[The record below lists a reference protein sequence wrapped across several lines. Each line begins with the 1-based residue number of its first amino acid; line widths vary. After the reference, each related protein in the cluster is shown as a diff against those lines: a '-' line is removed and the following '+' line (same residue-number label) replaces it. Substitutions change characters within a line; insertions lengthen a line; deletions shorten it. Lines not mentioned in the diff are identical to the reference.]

1 MNREKLL
8 KPVLMAALAA
18 LLGGCGGTD
27 PEGNTE
33 STGTGPLLPVAVG
46 NSWEYRVTDKDGV
59 VTQKRTT
66 VLDQE
71 AVGGTGPN
79 AAVMAFK
86 VVTRK
91 GADLNTETG
100 LDKTESWQGPDPK
113 DSARIVRYREL
124 SYGAMTQLLQLEEF
138 WQPPRIHIDG
148 SQMNTKAGAMWI
160 ETYVETKLPVGD
172 VAPAPSEESDYWS
185 VISPDEAIEVP
196 NGRFEHT
203 VHVRKIAATGGN
215 EAKDYWY
222 LRGVGKI
229 KESGAQTEE
238 LTHYTVDGVTK

>member
-1 MNREKLL
+1 
-8 KPVLMAALAA
+8 MAVVAA
-18 LLGGCGGTD
+18 AVSACGGTD
-27 PEGNTE
+27 PDGNPD
-33 STGTGPLLPVAVG
+33 SNGKGPLLPLAVG
-46 NSWEYRVTDKDGV
+46 NSWEYRVTDKDNV

-71 AVGGTGPN
+71 AVGGAGPN

-91 GADLNTETG
+91 GPDLNADTG
-100 LDKTESWQGPDPK
+100 LDKTESWQGPDAK
-113 DSARIVRYREL
+113 DAARIVRYREL

-138 WQPPRIHIDG
+138 WSPPRIHADG
-148 SQMNTKAGAMWI
+148 SAEHTKAGAMWI
-160 ETYVETKLPVGD
+160 ETYTETKLPVGE

-185 VISPDEAIEVP
+185 VVSPDETVEVQG
-196 NGRFEHT
+196 GRFDHT
-203 VHVRKIAATGGN
+203 VHIRKIASTGSGD
-215 EAKDYWY
+215 AKEYWY

-238 LTHYTVDGVTK
+238 LTHYTVGGVTK